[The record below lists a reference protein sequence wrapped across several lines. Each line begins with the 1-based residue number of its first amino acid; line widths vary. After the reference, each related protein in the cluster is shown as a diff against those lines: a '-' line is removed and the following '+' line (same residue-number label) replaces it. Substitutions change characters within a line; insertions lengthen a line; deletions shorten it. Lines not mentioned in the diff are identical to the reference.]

1 MAKTILS
8 HTGLFNFGTIDTMLT
23 SLKHV
28 FLEHDIQFR
37 TYKKIM
43 IVIIESLENICKYN
57 NSFED
62 FVRTRE
68 EYLPTFELS
77 MDDDVITLKTSNPVR
92 LEDVQK
98 LRRSIERVNLPDR
111 QSLKA
116 LYQEVISDGQFSSNG
131 GAGLGFIEMART
143 SGNRL
148 QYKFEEVT
156 EQYAIYTIIVT
167 FAC

>member
-1 MAKTILS
+1 MAKTILNYR
-8 HTGLFNFGTIDTMLT
+8 GLFNFSTIDAMLT

-28 FLEHDIQFR
+28 FHEHEIQFR
-37 TYKKIM
+37 IYKKIM

-57 NSFED
+57 DSFED
-62 FVRTRE
+62 FVKTRD
-68 EYLPTFELS
+68 EYLPTFELYR
-77 MDDDVITLKTSNPVR
+77 DGDVITLKTSNPVR
-92 LEDVQK
+92 LEDVDK
-98 LRRSIERVNLPDR
+98 IRRSIERVNLPDR

-148 QYKFEEVT
+148 EYGFEEVT